1 MFTPLAP
8 SCQGRLNSRHRGCKC
23 GIRLGGRLRCH
34 NLARRLPPGRKRRHA
49 RLPKQHSAAA
59 LSLFGEL
66 ALPVNKDAFEA
77 GVIWFSD
84 KAELIHPFMK
94 VTSLVTHARA
104 LNADDVDGYTNITSA
119 LELSSRIIKEA
130 LGKSAPAGVR
140 YVRPLVVLMSD
151 GAHNEG
157 PSPLPAADSLK
168 QMADILTVAFGA
180 DADDQMLTALATE
193 QLNVRCRT
201 GAELRCYFA
210 EIGRTLTITRAAGV
224 NFTASLVSKPE

>member
-1 MFTPLAP
+1 MNPQITVPTPQPTILSPGLRRAKVH
-8 SCQGRLNSRHRGCKC
+8 S
-23 GIRLGGRLRCH
+23 RCH
-34 NLARRLPPGRKRRHA
+34 QLVVINLDKSGSMAAGTKA
-49 RLPKQHSAAA
+49 NDASAAA

-104 LNADDVDGYTNITSA
+104 LNANDVDGYTNITSA

-180 DADDQMLTALATE
+180 DADDQMLAALATE